1 MTFNDFR
8 LAEPILRAI
17 EAEGYE
23 HPSPI
28 QAGVIP
34 PALQGRDILGTAQTG
49 TGKTAAFALPILHRL
64 AAGRTKGGKRSGAKG
79 PPRGR
84 GRSARALVLC
94 PTRELA
100 AQILD
105 SFATYGKGLP
115 LSQAAIYGGVG
126 QGRQVDAIRN
136 GLDTLVA
143 TPGRLMDLMGQGHL
157 DLSRIETVVLDEADR
172 MLDMGFIH
180 PIRKIVAEIPRE
192 RQTMLLS
199 ATISK
204 EIRVLADDL
213 LRDPVV
219 VATAPESTTAELV
232 DQRIYLVEKAD
243 KPKILIRMFEHGDMA
258 RTLVFTRTKYGADR
272 LVRILKKAGI
282 KAEAIHGDKSQG
294 QRTRAMNAFRSGK
307 AEALVATDVAARG
320 IDVDGVSHVVNFD
333 MPVEPESYVHRIG
346 RTARAGASGKAV
358 SLCDRPEL
366 ELLRAIE
373 RRTDARPVLGDG
385 HEDLTYEMPS
395 DGGRAAAKAAREAK
409 AAAVKAR
416 FGQRKGHK
424 STHATGRPSGSSSRK
439 PRRDAPVRDG
449 SPGESKPSAGGSSA
463 SRPKK
468 SPAASKS
475 FGKPPW
481 TPRNEGEGRPSS
493 KGGKKLR
500 AKPGAKTGG
509 KPGAKAGAKPGGKPG
524 AKTGGWTGGKTGPKP
539 GGKTGG
545 KTGPQPGGKTGGK
558 SGGKFRGKPGGKS
571 PGKPGAK
578 SGTGFRSKTGSR
590 SQGKRGPRVGGG
602 GKAPR
607 GRGHRPQ

>member
-1 MTFNDFR
+1 MKFNDFR
-8 LAEPILRAI
+8 LDEPILRAV

-34 PALQGRDILGTAQTG
+34 PALEGRDILGTAQTG

-64 AAGRTKGGKRSGAKG
+64 AAGRAKGGKRSGGKG

-115 LSQAAIYGGVG
+115 LSQTAIYGGVG

-180 PIRKIVAEIPRE
+180 PIRKIMAEIPRE

-199 ATISK
+199 ATISP

-219 VATAPESTTAELV
+219 VATAPESSTAELV
-232 DQRIYLVEKAD
+232 DQRIYLVEKAN

-272 LVRILKKAGI
+272 LVRVLKKAGI

-320 IDVDGVSHVVNFD
+320 IDVDGVSHVVNYD

-346 RTARAGASGKAV
+346 RTARAGASGEAV
-358 SLCDRPEL
+358 SLCDRHEL

-373 RRTDARPVLGDG
+373 RRTDARPHKGEG
-385 HEDLTYEMPS
+385 YEDLTYDMPT

-409 AAAVKAR
+409 TAAAKAR
-416 FGQRKGHK
+416 FGQRTGQRKGHK
-424 STHATGRPSGSSSRK
+424 SSHSSGRPSGSGTKK
-439 PRRDAPVRDG
+439 PRTNDQAREDSRAGADSHPTPKPRKKPDG
-449 SPGESKPSAGGSSA
+449 
-463 SRPKK
+463 
-468 SPAASKS
+468 SKS
-475 FGKPPW
+475 FGKPKHSYRDDSR
-481 TPRNEGEGRPSS
+481 TADKPS
-493 KGGKKLR
+493 KPGKK
-500 AKPGAKTGG
+500 GA
-509 KPGAKAGAKPGGKPG
+509 
-524 AKTGGWTGGKTGPKP
+524 
-539 GGKTGG
+539 
-545 KTGPQPGGKTGGK
+545 
-558 SGGKFRGKPGGKS
+558 GKFRGKPGAKPTGK
-571 PGKPGAK
+571 PTGKPGSKPAGK
-578 SGTGFRSKTGSR
+578 AGSKPRGKAGGKTAGKTGGKFSGKF
-590 SQGKRGPRVGGG
+590 SGKAGSKPGGKRGTGGSGG
-602 GKAPR
+602 GKNRRGPGPR
-607 GRGHRPQ
+607 SR